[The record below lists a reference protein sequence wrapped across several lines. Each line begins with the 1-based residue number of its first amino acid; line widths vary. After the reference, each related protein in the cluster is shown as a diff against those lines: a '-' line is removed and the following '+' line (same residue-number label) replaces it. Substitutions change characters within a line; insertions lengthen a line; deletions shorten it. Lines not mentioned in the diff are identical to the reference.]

1 MRYNLVTTGK
11 QANKTVGNRCRKDGQ
26 MKLETF
32 AIAALITLW
41 VVGAASVTI
50 MGWLDSS
57 MSWYKWYVLAIE
69 IIQTVL
75 TVAIVSAA

>member
-1 MRYNLVTTGK
+1 
-11 QANKTVGNRCRKDGQ
+11 

>member
-1 MRYNLVTTGK
+1 MT
-11 QANKTVGNRCRKDGQ
+11 
-26 MKLETF
+26 LETF
-32 AIAALITLW
+32 AAAALITLW
-41 VVGAASVTI
+41 TVGTVWI
-50 MGWLDSS
+50 VIVGRLDPD

>member
-1 MRYNLVTTGK
+1 
-11 QANKTVGNRCRKDGQ
+11 

-50 MGWLDSS
+50 IGRLDSS